1 VWESNIP
8 RFNEGSH
15 YATLLT
21 ASATTGWLDWIHGE
35 LWLFPD
41 GLLRIPLGLIATILH
56 GMGPTVNSAQP
67 VQCSFDDQAWEILF
81 ASRKNNIWVPREAI
95 QVAYLHRGMGTDR
108 LRLLLRDQR
117 SVKFLWFP
125 WDRAWE
131 PLQIALRGWLG
142 DGLILD

>member
-1 VWESNIP
+1 MP
-8 RFNEGSH
+8 RFNNGSY

-56 GMGPTVNSAQP
+56 GVGPTVNSAQP
-67 VQCSFDDQAWEILF
+67 VHRSFDDQAQEILF
-81 ASRKNNIWVPREAI
+81 TARKNIWVPREAM
-95 QVAYLHRGMGTDR
+95 QTAYLHHGMGTDR

-125 WDRAWE
+125 
-131 PLQIALRGWLG
+131 Q
-142 DGLILD
+142 DGA